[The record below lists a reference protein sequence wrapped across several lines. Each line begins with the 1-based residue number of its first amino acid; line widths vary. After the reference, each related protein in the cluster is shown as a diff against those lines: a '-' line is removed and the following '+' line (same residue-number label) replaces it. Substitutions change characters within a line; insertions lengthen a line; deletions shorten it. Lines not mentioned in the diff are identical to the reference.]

1 MKLSGFILSA
11 GLLLAGAVTGWAADA
26 TSPLKPAERNTPFAA
41 TPSVTPEKKEPE
53 ANAKVQEKRVDK
65 NVVEKTP
72 AAVGD
77 RRAAI
82 SVEETRDKNVRD
94 KNARSPERVEQP
106 MSAYN
111 HRESAMATGANTSK
125 PQTVAK
131 YQDGMT
137 SASATNMSR
146 FPAIDRSTAA
156 KINRFIF
163 RKNAPDTSRALEG
176 ATLTP
181 AAGPAAVQKK

>member
-1 MKLSGFILSA
+1 MKLSGLLLCA
-11 GLLLAGAVTGWAADA
+11 GLALAGWSTGWAADA
-26 TSPLKPAERNTPFAA
+26 TSPIKPNERNTPFAA
-41 TPSVTPEKKEPE
+41 APSVTPEKKEPE
-53 ANAKVQEKRVDK
+53 TNPKVQEKRVDK
-65 NVVEKTP
+65 NVVEKVP

-82 SVEETRDKNVRD
+82 TVEETREKNVRE

-106 MSAYN
+106 MSVFN

-146 FPAIDRSTAA
+146 FPAIDPSTAA

-163 RKNAPDTSRALEG
+163 RKNAPDSSVALEG
-176 ATLTP
+176 ATHTP